1 MTDPTGRTPRSR
13 RAAAAIT
20 VAVCT
25 RNRRETID
33 ACLSS
38 LLEQDHPRDDY
49 EVVVVDDG
57 STDGTAQIARRRA
70 RDEGPRVRVLTQAHE
85 GLSAARNRA
94 VADSDGHLI
103 CFLDDDAIASPGWV
117 AAMASAAQRH
127 PGVDCFG
134 GRLLLRLEGRPPR
147 TCGRESLGAAL
158 DMGAEEQPVERVKG
172 SNMAIRRS
180 AFERIGPFNPALVW
194 RGDED
199 NWTHRLHGAGGRAMY
214 VPDALVWHRR
224 LASDLRLRSLLRAR
238 FGWGVGQVQYKRE
251 TGIAF
256 RPRPELREL
265 RRELAHAVRDRCTG
279 GLLQAAI
286 KAGALWAAATGE
298 LRRTPTAAA
307 PAPGPAQPRT

>member
-103 CFLDDDAIASPGWV
+103 CFLDDDAVASPGWV

-180 AFERIGPFNPALVW
+180 AFERIGLFNPALVW

-199 NWTHRLHGAGGRAMY
+199 NWMHRLIEQGGRALY
-214 VPDALVWHRR
+214 VPGALVWHRR
-224 LASDLRLRSLLRAR
+224 LASDLRLWKLLRTR
-238 FGWGVGQVQYKRE
+238 FGWGIGQVQYKRE
-251 TGIAF
+251 TGEPF
-256 RPRPELREL
+256 RWRAEGRALRAA
-265 RRELAHAVRDRCTG
+265 LAHAYHDRCAG
-279 GLLQAAI
+279 GLLQASI
-286 KAGALWAAATGE
+286 KLGALWGAFAGE
-298 LRRTPTAAA
+298 LRKPPQDA
-307 PAPGPAQPRT
+307 PHLRPSGEPG